1 MKCSSHRQGCPGLA
15 AEAWNYGVT
24 CVFPLGPHPE
34 LWQVLG
40 CRSPRQ
46 RPDPHTKGLIALR
59 PLEEAV
65 DILIWLQAQGFLVTE
80 DAMG

>member
-46 RPDPHTKGLIALR
+46 RPDPHTKGLTALR